1 MVINT
6 HITKTL
12 ITSLIEILIVGQVI
26 LGAVKIWL
34 QRDHGKISRNQKKFS
49 LNYREMHQKAFMLQ
63 LMDGEEHDGEVENE
77 KFTFICF
84 EIKMIK
90 AFI

>member
-26 LGAVKIWL
+26 LGAVKTWL

-49 LNYREMHQKAFMLQ
+49 LNYREMHQKAFMFQ
-63 LMDGEEHDGEVENE
+63 LMDGEEHDEEDENE
-77 KFTFICF
+77 KIACLSF